1 MQTYSQST
9 ITTPKSLILAGEPG
23 SGKTTLALQFP
34 KLAVLDCDIN
44 LDGSVKY
51 LKSVNKFTDFAYGC
65 PLIDETGAPISRLK
79 QYDRAAKL
87 LGEFVNDPNIETIFV
102 DSATTFIDMLISK
115 IKMKQKRAVK
125 DFDYKTVEFDDP
137 LAIQDYGIFFNE
149 LKKIIFTLK
158 ASGKT
163 IIWAVHIKTER
174 DELTQ
179 ALHKALAIPGQS
191 GDMIAGW
198 FAEVWKICRTQEG
211 IGSNAKCKYTVQV
224 FPTSPTEAALG
235 LKTSSEIKQNSV
247 VDANLITSM
256 LS

>member
-1 MQTYSQST
+1 MQTYTSSK

-34 KLAVLDCDIN
+34 DLAVLDCDIN

-51 LKSVNKFTDFAYGC
+51 LKSQNKFKDFAYGC
-65 PLIDETGAPISRLK
+65 PLIDDSNSPVPRSK

-87 LGEFVNDPNIETIFV
+87 LGEFANSPDVKTIFV
-102 DSATTFIDMLISK
+102 DSATTFIDMLITK
-115 IKMKQKRAVK
+115 IKLKQKRGVS
-125 DFDYKTVEFDDP
+125 DLNYNNVEFDDP
-137 LAIQDYGIFFNE
+137 LAIQDYGVLFNE

-158 ASGKT
+158 SSGKT
-163 IIWAVHIKTER
+163 IILSVHIKTEK
-174 DELTQ
+174 DALTQ

-211 IGSNAKCKYTVQV
+211 IGSSAKCKYTVQV
-224 FPTSPTEAALG
+224 FPSVPTEAALG
-235 LKTSSEIKQNSV
+235 LKTSSSISQNAV
-247 VDANLITSM
+247 VDASLISTM

>member
-1 MQTYSQST
+1 MQTYT
-9 ITTPKSLILAGEPG
+9 TAKITTPKSLILAGEPG

-51 LKSVNKFTDFAYGC
+51 LRSINKFTDFAYGC
-65 PLIDETGAPISRLK
+65 PLIDDLGAPVPRLK

-87 LGEFVNDPNIETIFV
+87 LGQFANDPNIETIFV
-102 DSATTFIDMLISK
+102 DSATTFIDMLITK
-115 IKMKQKRAVK
+115 IKQKQKRAVT
-125 DFDYKTVEFDDP
+125 DLNYNSIEFDDP
-137 LAIQDYGIFFNE
+137 LAIQDYGVLFNE

-163 IIWAVHIKTER
+163 IIFAVHIKTEK
-174 DELTQ
+174 DALTQ

-211 IGSNAKCKYTVQV
+211 IGSGAKCKYTVQV
-224 FPTSPTEAALG
+224 FPSSPTEAALG
-235 LKTSSEIKQNSV
+235 LKTSSAIGQNSV
-247 VDANLITSM
+247 VDASLITSM